1 MAAEIE
7 QTLSACKRPILVSGS
22 IGSGKADVFKH
33 LAASLGLCLQQ
44 ACSTYLVLCVT
55 TSKMEMFVY

>member
-7 QTLSACKRPILVSGS
+7 QTLSVCKRPILVSGS

-44 ACSTYLVLCVT
+44 ACTYLVLCVT